1 MKREVS
7 LLQDQAC
14 MRLSSSLQDKRNLF
28 WEDQSFQKKIK
39 ETEFLGLRLTLLE
52 KIMTKRGLNMF
63 PDTKL

>member
-39 ETEFLGLRLTLLE
+39 EMEFLGLRLTLLE

>member
-14 MRLSSSLQDKRNLF
+14 MRQSSSLQDKRNLF